1 MSRDLASDRLDSGS
15 MREAAFASAIVPRYV
30 HARRGHDH
38 DYDFLSLDGRQAIE
52 LKFALHG
59 VRDLNAVA
67 VQLALALA
75 TQPELERLIL
85 VAYVGRISV
94 GRVETEWTRVLAAL
108 RPELAARLALVA
120 LGVEGDVSVP
130 RGDAE
135 LEWLVQRARALRVP
149 HPPQRPHDTTPA
161 PWTEK
166 TFDVWTVL
174 LEAWLRRE
182 PPLPIGEIE
191 TRSQCSYPTVAATVQ
206 QLESRG
212 ELSRTSSRRA
222 GFTSLPRGSLGE
234 ILVMA
239 DHLRGTQRYVDG
251 SGQRPDPEG
260 LVRRIR
266 AKAPTAVAIGGVVAA
281 RHYVPDFDLNGL
293 PRIDVTTQARNSGSG
308 WVSGLDPALRLATPQ
323 ERSPVLVVH
332 HTRRAAPFYDA
343 DRRVTGAL
351 VGPAE
356 TLLDLYDLRL
366 TEQADDFAR
375 SLRGKGDARG

>member
-1 MSRDLASDRLDSGS
+1 MDRDLPSDRLHSGNL
-15 MREAAFASAIVPRYV
+15 REAAFASAIVPRYAL
-30 HARRGHDH
+30 ARGGHDQG
-38 DYDFLSLDGRQAIE
+38 YDFLSPDGRQAIQ

-59 VRDLNAVA
+59 VRDLDAAA
-67 VQLALALA
+67 VQLALSLA
-75 TQPELERLIL
+75 THPEFERLIL

-120 LGVEGDVSVP
+120 LGVEGVASVP
-130 RGDAE
+130 RDDAE
-135 LEWLVQRARALRVP
+135 LEWLAQRARALGDP
-149 HPPQRPHDTTPA
+149 HPQQRPHDAASA

-166 TFDVWTVL
+166 AFDVWMVL
-174 LEAWLRRE
+174 LEAWLQRE

-191 TRSQCSYPTVAATVQ
+191 TRSLCSYPTVAGTVQ

-239 DHLRGTQRYVDG
+239 DHLRGTLRYVDG
-251 SGQRPDPEG
+251 SGHRPDPEG
-260 LVRRIR
+260 LLRRIR
-266 AKAPTAVAIGGVVAA
+266 AKAPTAAAIGGVVAA

-293 PRIDVTTQARNSGSG
+293 PRIDVTTQARSGSG

-332 HTRRAAPFYDA
+332 HTRRAAPFDA
-343 DRRVTGAL
+343 TDPRGTGTLAS
-351 VGPAE
+351 PAE

-375 SLRGKGDARG
+375 SLRRKGDAHV